1 MQPLSREERKRIV
14 QQELVQ
20 LQRENYIT
28 SSVYEGVTKA
38 HHQFYAD
45 LEAKEQQESISTA
58 PVVQVTTEKKLIPQI
73 KKPEKIK
80 KTEEQIRERNIT
92 WLLNLGVIL
101 LLIGGLYVATS
112 NWATMSSVTKAGA
125 IGLISILFYGIA
137 FVSKRILK
145 IDKTAFAF
153 IVLASLFL
161 PIFLLSIGWF
171 QLSGTYLSI
180 YGEGRYLFGFLSSI
194 VLLPVYVL
202 IAKKLKSRLFVWF
215 SYITLTIAMGFL
227 LATFKLGEDSFFLGM
242 MLFQAVLI
250 FFYHRIKGIEKYKIF
265 TKEFVYYA
273 QFNLI
278 LTTLLM
284 LVLFNSHGYLGFNM
298 ILTAVIY
305 LSMVYVSGRKEFH
318 FVFSATLVYGA
329 YQLIENTVPNQLSP
343 LLFAGIG
350 FIFLLVPRVLGDHYP
365 WKKIFTYTSSVVS
378 GCAFLFIT
386 FQAITINWGNASVVL
401 LLAYVVIAGNFL
413 YLSST
418 TKKILFRYLTA
429 VFLSVAM
436 FEGVLLVDQ
445 EIDLQPFVLFVFLIG
460 CILFAGIGVYV
471 KGRLLESIKQPARD
485 VGWAYMFLSIF
496 IAFTMYEWWELGV
509 MLVLISVCAYLTLEK
524 ETRLEVKPLAEWII
538 PLSLGLGVVSFA
550 EELRGFW
557 AFYEQE
563 LGIATHGILA
573 SIVLIFASVAIKNNQ
588 LKRNSF
594 YVAQGFY
601 TLALIAATFL
611 PINGEWVR
619 PLTFIGGI
627 VMYSW
632 LYRVTKLKYVTYV
645 VSGISLMT
653 YFTILSSIGELG
665 RLHLIGGAIILLAV
679 AFYIKNRER
688 HYYQAFALVGHVY
701 LLIALLLAMFIF
713 GKESVWSFLI
723 SLVIYAVST
732 KLVEREWKRKVFLYS
747 AFTMVFAI
755 FATAIE
761 YGENLDGE
769 YAYLLTSVVLTGFW
783 LLANASYKKRMI
795 YYLVAFSLLGILAFL
810 NMYPYK
816 TIPFVVTVLYA
827 IGLLLILHRSKWDF
841 VAILPSLFIYMGT
854 LQYLIYQPFASI
866 HELWILAGL
875 GMAFLI
881 AGKWCYRQLYEQHE
895 GEVSFSVDA
904 YTLIAVFFFGTM
916 YGFEQPTIWSKL
928 LPGLLIVLT
937 LWLQRKR
944 VSVELQW
951 IPTFLAGAYLLQP
964 YYALLGE
971 VSIHPLLVKE
981 AYVLPFIMLLIYLQF
996 CLKGKYKEVV
1006 TYLQWGILL
1015 VVSGVLIIDGL
1026 ETSTIY
1032 DALIVGG
1039 LSLASLLAGVFLK
1052 IKSYFFVG
1060 SGVLLLNV
1068 FLQTRPYWGNLPW
1081 WAYLLIAGSILIG
1094 VASSNEWNKQKAARG
1109 EKTFISTLK
1118 ESAIKMWK
1126 QWK

>member
-1 MQPLSREERKRIV
+1 MQPLSREERIRIV

-20 LQRENYIT
+20 LERENYIT
-28 SSVYEGVTKA
+28 SSMYEVVTEA
-38 HHQFYAD
+38 HHQYYD
-45 LEAKEQQESISTA
+45 DIEEKEQQKRATA
-58 PVVQVTTEKKLIPQI
+58 ELVQAPTEKKLKPQL
-73 KKPEKIK
+73 KKPEKVK

-112 NWATMSSVTKAGA
+112 NWATMSSLTKAGA
-125 IGLISILFYGIA
+125 IALISILFYGIA

-171 QLSGTYLSI
+171 ELAGTYLSI
-180 YGEGRYLFGFLSSI
+180 YGEGRYLFGFISSI
-194 VLLPVYVL
+194 LILPVYAL
-202 IAKKLKSRLFVWF
+202 LANKLKSRLFVWF

-227 LATFKLGEDSFFLGM
+227 LASFKLGEDSFFFGM

-250 FFYHRIKGIEKYKIF
+250 FLYHRVKGIEKHKIF
-265 TKEFVYYA
+265 TKEFVYYS

-284 LVLFNSHGYLGFNM
+284 LVLFNSHAYLGFNM

-318 FVFSATLVYGA
+318 FVFSAMLVYGA
-329 YQLIENTVPNQLSP
+329 YQLIENTVPNDLSP
-343 LLFAGIG
+343 LLFACIG
-350 FIFLLVPRVLGDHYP
+350 FIFLIVPRALDDDYP

-386 FQAITINWGNASVVL
+386 LQAITINWGEASIVL
-401 LLAYVVIAGNFL
+401 MLAYVVIAGNFL
-413 YLSST
+413 YLSNS
-418 TKKILFRYLTA
+418 TKKVLFRYLTA
-429 VFLSVAM
+429 VFLSVAL
-436 FEGVLLVDQ
+436 FEGLLLINQ
-445 EIDLQPFVLFVFLIG
+445 EIELRPIVLYVFLIG
-460 CILFAGIGVYV
+460 FILFAGIGVYV
-471 KGRLLESIKQPARD
+471 KGRLLEGIKQPARD

-496 IAFTMYEWWELGV
+496 IAFTVYDWWELGV
-509 MLVLISVCAYLTLEK
+509 MLLLISVCAYLSLEK
-524 ETRLEVKPLAEWII
+524 ETRTDFIPFAEWLLPI
-538 PLSLGLGVVSFA
+538 SLGLAVTSFA
-550 EELRGFW
+550 EELRGLW
-557 AFYEQE
+557 YFYENE
-563 LGIATHGILA
+563 LGVATHCILA
-573 SIVLIFASVAIKNNQ
+573 SIALIVAYVAFKKQ
-588 LKRNSF
+588 PLKRNTF
-594 YVAQGFY
+594 YVAQGLY
-601 TLALIAATFL
+601 TLGLIAAIFV

-619 PLTFIGGI
+619 PLIFIGGI
-627 VMYSW
+627 VIYSW
-632 LYRVTKLKYVTYV
+632 LYRITKIKYVTYV
-645 VSGISLMT
+645 VSGMTLMS
-653 YFTILSSIGELG
+653 YFTILSSGGELG
-665 RLHLIGGAIILLAV
+665 RLHLIGGAIMLLAV
-679 AFYIKNRER
+679 AFFMKNREK
-688 HYYQAFALVGHVY
+688 HYYQAFAFVGHVY
-701 LLIALLLAMFIF
+701 MPIALLLTMFIF

-723 SLVIYAVST
+723 SLILYSLST
-732 KLVEREWKRKVFLYS
+732 KLVEKEWIRKVFLYS

-761 YGENLDGE
+761 YVENLDGE
-769 YAYLLTSVVLTGFW
+769 YAYLLTSVVITGFW
-783 LLANASYKKRMI
+783 LFANGSYKKRTI
-795 YYLVAFSLLGILAFL
+795 YYLVAFSLLGMLAFL

-816 TIPFVVTVLYA
+816 IIPFVVTVLYS

-841 VAILPSLFIYMGT
+841 LAILPNLFIYMGT
-854 LQYLIYQPFASI
+854 LQYLIYEPFSAI

-875 GMAFLI
+875 GIAFLF
-881 AGKWCYRQLYEQHE
+881 AGKWCYRQLFEQHE
-895 GEVSFSVDA
+895 GEVSFSVDS

-916 YGFEQPTIWSKL
+916 YGFDQPTIWLKL

-937 LWLQRKR
+937 FWLQRRR

-971 VSIHPLLVKE
+971 LSIHPLLVKE

-996 CLKGKYKEVV
+996 CLKGKYEEII

-1015 VVSGVLIIDGL
+1015 VVSGVLVIDGL

-1039 LSLASLLAGVFLK
+1039 LSLVSLLAGVFLK

-1060 SGVLLLNV
+1060 SAVLLLNV

-1109 EKTFISTLK
+1109 EKTLISTLK
-1118 ESAIKMWK
+1118 DNAIKMWK
-1126 QWK
+1126 QWR

>member
-38 HHQFYAD
+38 HHQYYVD
-45 LEAKEQQESISTA
+45 LEAKEQQKKLSTV
-58 PVVQVTTEKKLIPQI
+58 PVVHVTTEKKLIPQL
-73 KKPEKIK
+73 KKAEKVK

-112 NWATMSSVTKAGA
+112 NWATMSSMTKAGA

-171 QLSGTYLSI
+171 ELAGTYLSI
-180 YGEGRYLFGFLSSI
+180 DGEGRYLFGFISSA
-194 VLLPVYVL
+194 VLLPVYIL
-202 IAKKLKSRLFVWF
+202 LAKKLKSRLFVWF

-227 LATFKLGEDSFFLGM
+227 LSAFKLGEDSFFLGM
-242 MLFQAVLI
+242 MLFQAGAI
-250 FFYHRIKGIEKYKIF
+250 FLYHRIKGIEKYRIF
-265 TKEFVYYA
+265 IKEFVYFA

-284 LVLFNSHGYLGFNM
+284 LVLFNSPGYLGFNL

-305 LSMVYVSGRKEFH
+305 LSMVYVSGKKEFH
-318 FVFSATLVYGA
+318 FVFSAMLVYGA
-329 YQLIENTVPNQLSP
+329 YQLIENTVPDQLSP

-350 FIFLLVPRVLGDHYP
+350 FVFLVIPRALDDHYP

-386 FQAITINWGNASVVL
+386 LQAITINWGNASVVL

-413 YLSST
+413 YLSNT
-418 TKKILFRYLTA
+418 TKKIIFRYLTA
-429 VFLSVAM
+429 VFLSVTM
-436 FEGVLLVDQ
+436 FEGVLLIDQ
-445 EIDLQPFVLFVFLIG
+445 EIELRPLVLFVFLIG
-460 CILFAGIGVYV
+460 FIQFTGIGVYV

-485 VGWAYMFLSIF
+485 VGWAYMFLSVF
-496 IAFTMYEWWELGV
+496 IAFTMYDWWELGV
-509 MLVLISVCAYLTLEK
+509 MLVLISVCAYLSLEK
-524 ETRLEVKPLAEWII
+524 ETRSEVKPVVEWLF
-538 PLSLGLGVVSFA
+538 PLSLGLAIISFS
-550 EELRGFW
+550 EELRGLMP
-557 AFYEQE
+557 FYDQE
-563 LGIATHGILA
+563 LGIAAHGILA
-573 SIVLIFASVAIKNNQ
+573 SITLIVLYFAFKNDR
-588 LKRNSF
+588 LKRNGF

-601 TLALIAATFL
+601 TLGLIAALFS

-619 PLTFIGGI
+619 PLIFIGGI
-627 VMYSW
+627 AIYSW
-632 LYRVTKLKYVTYV
+632 LYRYTKIKYITYV
-645 VSGISLMT
+645 VSGITLMA
-653 YFTILSSIGELG
+653 YFAILSSIGDLG
-665 RLHLIGGAIILLAV
+665 RLHLICGAIILLAV
-679 AFYIKNRER
+679 AFYMKKHEK
-688 HYYQAFALVGHVY
+688 HYYKAFAIVGHVY
-701 LLIALLLAMFIF
+701 LPIALLLTMFIF
-713 GKESVWSFLI
+713 GRESVWSFLI
-723 SLVIYAVST
+723 SLVIYAWST
-732 KLVEREWKRKVFLYS
+732 KLVEREWMRKVFLYS
-747 AFTMVFAI
+747 AFTMIFAI
-755 FATAIE
+755 CATAIE
-761 YGENLDGE
+761 YVENLDDE
-769 YAYLLTSVVLTGFW
+769 YAYLLASVVITGFW
-783 LLANASYKKRMI
+783 QIANAAYKKRTI
-795 YYLVAFSLLGILAFL
+795 YYLVAFSLLGILGFL

-816 TIPFVVTVLYA
+816 TIPFVVTMLYA
-827 IGLLLILHRSKWDF
+827 IGLLVILHRSKWDF
-841 VAILPSLFIYMGT
+841 VAILPSLFIYMGA
-854 LQYLIYQPFASI
+854 LQYLIYQPFTAI
-866 HELWILAGL
+866 VELWILAGL
-875 GMAFLI
+875 GIAFLI
-881 AGKWCYRQLYEQHE
+881 VGKWCYRQLFEQHE
-895 GEVSFSVDA
+895 GEVSFSVDS
-904 YTLIAVFFFGTM
+904 YSLIAVFFFATM

-928 LPGLLIVLT
+928 LPGVLIVLT
-937 LWLQRKR
+937 LWLQRRR

-951 IPTFLAGAYLLQP
+951 IPAFLAGAYLLQP
-964 YYALLGE
+964 YYVLLVE
-971 VSIHPLLVKE
+971 LPIHPLLVKE

-996 CLKGKYKEVV
+996 CLKGKFEEII
-1006 TYLQWGILL
+1006 TYLQWGILV

-1118 ESAIKMWK
+1118 DHAIKMWK
-1126 QWK
+1126 QWR